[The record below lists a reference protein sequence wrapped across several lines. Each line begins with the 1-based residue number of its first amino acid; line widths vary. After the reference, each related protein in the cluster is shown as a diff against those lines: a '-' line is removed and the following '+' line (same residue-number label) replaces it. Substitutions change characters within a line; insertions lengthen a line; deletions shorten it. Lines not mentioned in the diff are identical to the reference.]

1 MTNFWEFMDKQKV
14 SLLLLI
20 VQSNPISPS
29 EQEID
34 QGIMLVKTAKA
45 VGVDLLV
52 WSGIESV
59 TKISGGKYTLA
70 DHFDSKA
77 EVTEFA
83 RNSGVPFVNVEA
95 GFYANNFA
103 LGFKPVKQADG
114 SYVVTVPF
122 NRDAPVPVIDAVH
135 DFGLFVRE
143 AIESPAFGAG
153 TEIFTY
159 GELISFNDAISQ
171 LAESMWTVFR
181 FSVLDLT
188 DTRHSHWEENQLR
201 SNHF

>member
-1 MTNFWEFMDKQKV
+1 MDKQKV

-45 VGVDLLV
+45 VVSIFSCGR
-52 WSGIESV
+52 ESNPLPKFRV
-59 TKISGGKYTLA
+59 ESNFGGSFRL
-70 DHFDSKA
+70 KA

-95 GFYANNFA
+95 VSMRTISRWVSSLSNSRRVLRSHRA
-103 LGFKPVKQADG
+103 
-114 SYVVTVPF
+114 F
-122 NRDAPVPVIDAVH
+122 NRDAPVLSSTRCTIC
-135 DFGLFVRE
+135 LFVRKPL
-143 AIESPAFGAG
+143 SRQHLPG